1 MPRTIHL
8 LLVEDDQV
16 DAKAVNGM
24 LAGAANARFEVTTAG
39 SFDAAAAA
47 LRAAH
52 FDVILLDLGLPDSFE
67 LETLTKMVP
76 LAAGVPIVVLSG
88 LEDHEFAERAK
99 RQGAADYLFKG
110 GISSR
115 ILEGAVVSALS
126 NHSAENG
133 LAKI

>member
-1 MPRTIHL
+1 MLRTIRL

-16 DAKAVNGM
+16 DAKAVTAM
-24 LAGAANARFEVTTAG
+24 LAGAATAQFMVTPAG

-47 LRAAH
+47 LRAGR

-76 LAAGVPIVVLSG
+76 LSASVPIVVLSG
-88 LEDHEFAERAK
+88 LEDVEFAEKAK
-99 RQGAADYLFKG
+99 RQGAADYLFKD

-115 ILEGAVVSALS
+115 VLEASVVSALS
-126 NHSAENG
+126 NRSAQNG
-133 LAKI
+133 LSKI